1 MESVARKP
9 RMTRHDG
16 ISGARACIKNL
27 AKDVADRRRPMSVP
41 GVRDIWP
48 DHGELAN
55 WILADYRVTTVGCCV
70 WKHDFGIRQSRDVQ
84 AERDACWEIPSGSGA
99 MKKTGTDIIW
109 APEPKD
115 REDQYLL
122 PNQWVIRAICAM
134 YPSEQPPY
142 KLSGGIRWY
151 GGFVPS

>member
-27 AKDVADRRRPMSVP
+27 ANYVADRRRPICQSP
-41 GVRDIWP
+41 CRDILA
-48 DHGELAN
+48 DHGALAN
-55 WILADYRVTTVGCCV
+55 WILADYRVTTVRWSV

-84 AERDACWEIPSGSGA
+84 AERDACWEIHL
-99 MKKTGTDIIW
+99 
-109 APEPKD
+109 E
-115 REDQYLL
+115 
-122 PNQWVIRAICAM
+122 
-134 YPSEQPPY
+134 PSEQPPY